1 MAFEGNQV
9 VGKNM
14 FVARA
19 SLEFASEKT
28 GIRHRKLSTNKMRDM
43 ELVNLKKERGGLRLE
58 QSEEESFVLKVGLE
72 QGRLE
77 KTDAAKVD
85 QEIDDNKSK
94 TVMLEKSSTLK
105 EGLVELKDNMLMEGV
120 EGSTEVVKD
129 EFNFISK
136 VDDDLAIQNS
146 LDGVRKEKCDWE
158 AELAKFKNIN
168 LMKEELKIEN
178 ENLENL
184 RREVEKTKIGKMSRK
199 IKLRAVVVEALID
212 QKGRMSKYN
221 INAEVGRVKPNT
233 KGDVVEV
240 SLSGTE
246 QAVDKMDQLL
256 RDLTS
261 TCLVIPLKECRRS
274 VVSAC
279 EGSLLEQIRR
289 MADAAVGFKDGMFYI
304 FGAEKERLEAE
315 AVIKQELKLCTS
327 SSWRRW
333 SFLRPKKS
341 TFS

>member
-1 MAFEGNQV
+1 MRETEEGPRAARKYRPVLKVEGWGLAGSPSRMFRRWEVRGCV
-9 VGKNM
+9 V
-14 FVARA
+14 
-19 SLEFASEKT
+19 
-28 GIRHRKLSTNKMRDM
+28 
-43 ELVNLKKERGGLRLE
+43 LE

-94 TVMLEKSSTLK
+94 TAMLEKSSTLK

-199 IKLRAVVVEALID
+199 S
-212 QKGRMSKYN
+212 QWTWG
-221 INAEVGRVKPNT
+221 
-233 KGDVVEV
+233 
-240 SLSGTE
+240 
-246 QAVDKMDQLL
+246 QF
-256 RDLTS
+256 
-261 TCLVIPLKECRRS
+261 LKTR
-274 VVSAC
+274 
-279 EGSLLEQIRR
+279 
-289 MADAAVGFKDGMFYI
+289 
-304 FGAEKERLEAE
+304 
-315 AVIKQELKLCTS
+315 
-327 SSWRRW
+327 
-333 SFLRPKKS
+333 
-341 TFS
+341 

>member
-14 FVARA
+14 
-19 SLEFASEKT
+19 FASEKT

-77 KTDAAKVD
+77 KIDAAKVD

-94 TVMLEKSSTLK
+94 TAMLEKSSTLK

-221 INAEVGRVKPNT
+221 INAEVERVNPDT